1 MKNIK
6 YLLILVSFGMLNQ
19 SFSQDTIGKL
29 SFETRY
35 QLRQDSVYVPNLNI
49 RYFFNDNNALR
60 VGLAYQYS
68 SILREIKEVVGDG
81 VGTVEKL
88 NNLFAFNIGFEKHF
102 RKNKVS
108 PYLGAELQFGMGKD
122 EEYGSRTD
130 SVIFIA
136 DYNYSVKKPIS
147 QFGVHV
153 FSGVDFYVFDNLYI
167 GTELG
172 ILFSSIYIKTGEFKI
187 TDESSLTDPEI
198 ITSIPSVKTKTFGV
212 ANVGMIKVGWRF

>member
-1 MKNIK
+1 
-6 YLLILVSFGMLNQ
+6 MLNQ

-29 SFETRY
+29 TFETRY
-35 QLRQDSVYVPNLNI
+35 QLRQDSTYVPNLNI
-49 RYFFNDNNALR
+49 RYFFKENSALR
-60 VGLAYQYS
+60 IGLAYQYS
-68 SILREIKEVVGDG
+68 SILREIKEIDGDG

-88 NNLFAFNIGFEKHF
+88 NDLFMFNIGIEKHF
-102 RKNKVS
+102 KKNNVS
-108 PYLGAELQFGMGKD
+108 PYLGGELQFGIGKK
-122 EEYGSRTD
+122 EEYGTRTD

-147 QFGVHV
+147 HFGVYV

-172 ILFSSIYIKTGEFKI
+172 VLFSAAQSKTGEFKI

-198 ITSIPSVKTKTFGV
+198 ITSIPSVKTKSFGV
-212 ANVGMIKVGWRF
+212 TNVGMIKVGWRF

>member
-1 MKNIK
+1 
-6 YLLILVSFGMLNQ
+6 MLNQ

-29 SFETRY
+29 TFETRY
-35 QLRQDSVYVPNLNI
+35 QLRQDSTYLPNLNI
-49 RYFFNDNNALR
+49 RYFFKENSALR
-60 VGLAYQYS
+60 IGLAYQYFS
-68 SILREIKEVVGDG
+68 VLREIKELDGDG
-81 VGTVEKL
+81 LGTVEKL
-88 NNLFAFNIGFEKHF
+88 NDMFRFNIGIEKHF
-102 RKNKVS
+102 KKNNVS
-108 PYLGAELQFGMGKD
+108 PYLGGELQFGIGKK
-122 EEYGSRTD
+122 EEYGTRTD

-147 QFGVHV
+147 HFGVYV

-172 ILFSSIYIKTGEFKI
+172 VLFSAAQSKTGEFKI

-198 ITSIPSVKTKTFGV
+198 ISSIPSVKTKSFGF

>member
-1 MKNIK
+1 
-6 YLLILVSFGMLNQ
+6 MLNQ

-29 SFETRY
+29 TFETRY
-35 QLRQDSVYVPNLNI
+35 QLRQDSTYLPNLNI
-49 RYFFNDNNALR
+49 RYFFKENSALR
-60 VGLAYQYS
+60 IGLAYQYS
-68 SILREIKEVVGDG
+68 SVLREIKELDGDG
-81 VGTVEKL
+81 LGTVEKL
-88 NNLFAFNIGFEKHF
+88 NDMFMFNIGIEKHF
-102 RKNKVS
+102 KKNNVS
-108 PYLGAELQFGMGKD
+108 PYLGGELQFGIGKK
-122 EEYGSRTD
+122 EEYGTRTD

-147 QFGVHV
+147 HFGVYV

-172 ILFSSIYIKTGEFKI
+172 VLFSAAQSKTGEFKI

-198 ITSIPSVKTKTFGV
+198 ITSIPSVKTKSFGV